1 MQPSQI
7 EFLRHILDECDYL
20 LLEYS
25 SNTFDDFMN
34 DKRLSKAICRSL
46 EIIGEAS
53 NRIHPDIKSKY
64 PIIAWREMGDIR
76 NRIIHHYFGID
87 YDIVWDTIKTDIPL
101 LKEAIE
107 IIVQIELENRSN
119 V

>member
-1 MQPSQI
+1 MQ
-7 EFLRHILDECDYL
+7 
-20 LLEYS
+20 EYS
-25 SNTFDDFMN
+25 SNTFDDFIK

-53 NRIHPDIKSKY
+53 NRIHPDTKSKY

-87 YDIVWDTIKTDIPL
+87 YDIVWDTVKTDIPL

-107 IIVQIELENRSN
+107 IIIETEIR
-119 V
+119 